1 MGSKLALSFRI
12 LKNGQLV
19 RTEELT
25 LGVIKI
31 GKVPSAHL
39 QIDDE
44 SVSRMHAIIEVTG
57 TEVSLIDLGS
67 TRGTFVN
74 GQRINKAQ
82 LQSGDVL
89 TVGAITI
96 ELAMAGTDSVGA
108 ALPAMPTATMTMPVA
123 PPPVPVAARTAP
135 VAALAPDVAPMF
147 DVPAFSAAIGADD
160 VGGARAIEVAAMLG
174 DSVVHVKHCMDP
186 RGGKVTPKTWGFFAA
201 GLVCLLSSG
210 VAFAISVNAAAK
222 TKGALDYHT
231 RVLHKPAYSFRPA
244 ATTAGLDF
252 LAFGGLALG
261 LLGMTAGLVRMRNEK
276 KSPFYRV
283 GTAPGVEQP
292 LETAP
297 SASFPLIAP
306 SGDDFVFNYGAG
318 IDGELIVDGTT
329 TPLSELAATG
339 RARPSATT
347 AGAIEVQIPANGKIR
362 ARSGNT
368 TFLVSAVAQPKRH
381 AAPLWSMENR
391 TMAYFAGSLAVHM
404 GVWAFLQTVPMEAS
418 GANIEFGSNEA
429 TTMNTKTTETDD
441 IPPPP
446 DEPETGDSTGKE
458 GEGAKMALKEGKA
471 GKPDAA
477 SEDGHMRVKKTSDQ
491 PPSIA
496 REQAIEQARNAG
508 FLGSVST
515 LKGGIHAIASTADF
529 SNGFDGA
536 DIYGPLFG
544 AEGEGKGSFGGGV
557 HDWGGPGGGCMSPP
571 CGTLGTGAYGTWGPG
586 AKKGDG
592 YGGPGPGGSPMRK
605 HKATEPGGYL
615 GRPTTSGDLD
625 REIIKRYIKRNVDKI
640 AYCYEKQL
648 LANPGLG
655 GAMTVQFL
663 IAANG
668 SVQASSGSGFNSEVA
683 SCVAGVIKTINFP
696 APKNGGSVQVN
707 YPFNFHAAG
716 Q

>member
-19 RTEELT
+19 RTEELA

-74 GQRINKAQ
+74 GQRINKAR
-82 LQSGDVL
+82 LQHGDSL
-89 TVGAITI
+89 TVGAMTI
-96 ELAMAGTDSVGA
+96 ELSIAATDTV
-108 ALPAMPTATMTMPVA
+108 LKVVPTVTPMETMTMPALA
-123 PPPVPVAARTAP
+123 PPPVPAPRMMAVAAPAP
-135 VAALAPDVAPMF
+135 VAAPMF
-147 DVPAFSAAIGADD
+147 AAPAYAQTETNDLVGAKA
-160 VGGARAIEVAAMLG
+160 VEVAAMLG
-174 DSVVHVKHCMDP
+174 DSVVTVKHCMDP
-186 RGGKVTPKTWGFFAA
+186 KGGKVTSKTWGFFAA

-210 VAFAISVNAAAK
+210 IAFATSVNAAAK
-222 TKGALDYHT
+222 NKGALDYHT
-231 RVLHKPAYSFRPA
+231 RVLHKPAYSFRPVA
-244 ATTAGLDF
+244 QTNGLDF

-261 LLGMTAGLVRMRNEK
+261 LLGVTAGLVRMRGEK
-276 KSPFYRV
+276 KSPFFRV

-297 SASFPLIAP
+297 SADFPLVAP
-306 SGDDFVFNYGAG
+306 SGDDFVFNYGNG
-318 IDGELIVDGTT
+318 IDGEMIIDGTS

-347 AGAIEVQIPANGKIR
+347 AGAIEVPIPMNAKIR

-368 TFLVSAVAQPKRH
+368 TFLVSAVAKPRTQS
-381 AAPLWSMENR
+381 APLWSMENR

-404 GVWAFLQTVPMEAS
+404 GVWAFLQTVPMEES
-418 GANIEFGSNEA
+418 GVNLTLGMNEA
-429 TTMNTKTTETDD
+429 TEMKGQTTEKEDV
-441 IPPPP
+441 PPPEEVS
-446 DEPETGDSTGKE
+446 DLGNSGGTE
-458 GEGAKMALKEGKA
+458 GEGAKMALPEGAAGDPKEQRV
-471 GKPDAA
+471 
-477 SEDGHMRVKKTSDQ
+477 DGHMQVKKTSDK

-496 REQAIEQARNAG
+496 RAEAIEAARNAG
-508 FLGSVST
+508 FLGSASV
-515 LKGGIHAIASTADF
+515 LDGGIHALASTADF

-536 DIYGPLFG
+536 NVYGPLFG
-544 AEGEGKGSFGGGV
+544 SEGAGHGSFGGGV
-557 HDWGGPGGGCMSPP
+557 HDWGGPGGGCTQEP
-571 CGTLGTGAYGTWGPG
+571 CGTLGTGHYGTYGTG
-586 AKKGDG
+586 TKKGEG
-592 YGGPGPGGSPMRK
+592 WGGPGGGPGMRK
-605 HKATEPGGYL
+605 RTPVDPGGYL
-615 GRPTTSGDLD
+615 GRPTSEGDLD
-625 REIIKRYIKRNVDKI
+625 KAIIKRYIKRNVDKI

-655 GAMTVQFL
+655 GAMSVQFL

-668 SVQASSGSGFNSEVA
+668 TVMSSNGSGFNGEVA
-683 SCVAGVIKTINFP
+683 SCVAGVIKSINFP